1 MYDTLARFGAIA
13 SNVKFEFASFCVF
26 LRTCIPSGIRSG
38 LLFSAESR
46 SLLISL
52 ISLKARSHMSLSIF
66 SFFFPSARH
75 PLSIAGIWQNGVT
88 NQKGVF
94 SRNAFWDRFC
104 FDWKMVIKTRII
116 IIYIFTNFKCEFCL
130 YIYINFFSKHVANFQ
145 QGCMF

>member
-75 PLSIAGIWQNGVT
+75 PLSIAVYDKMAWPIRKAYFPEMHSGIDFV
-88 NQKGVF
+88 
-94 SRNAFWDRFC
+94 

-130 YIYINFFSKHVANFQ
+130 FIYINFFSKHVANFQ